1 MSIPGAGIP
10 GGARRRSA
18 WRKALVYF
26 GFADDDADDPYFP
39 RVDAPR
45 PEADALARIERTLD
59 AQAEAIAALRA
70 DVERL
75 QRRGR

>member
-1 MSIPGAGIP
+1 VSIPGAGIP
-10 GGARRRSA
+10 GDGQRRSA

-26 GFADDDADDPYFP
+26 GFADDDPNDPYFP
-39 RVDAPR
+39 EVDAPR
-45 PEADALARIERTLD
+45 PEADSLARIERKLD

-75 QRRGR
+75 QRRGP